1 MLDLSE
7 VEITTMRGKGPGGQH
22 RNKTDSCV
30 RVVHRPTGIEV
41 VIDGRK
47 QHQNRAQAL
56 RELERRLAER
66 KAGQRAAVKKA
77 RRDHAIRDG
86 NTPIIRTYDYKD
98 GMVRDHRTK
107 KRAPLKEVL
116 GKGRIE
122 LLR

>member
-30 RVVHRPTGIEV
+30 RAVHVPTGIEV
-41 VIDGRK
+41 VIDGRN
-47 QHQNRAQAL
+47 QHQNRAAAL

-66 KAGQRAAVKKA
+66 RSAKKAAAKKA
-77 RRDHAIRDG
+77 RRDHAIQDG

-98 GMVRDHRTK
+98 GVVRDHRTK
-107 KRAPLKEVL
+107 KKASLKEVL

>member
-47 QHQNRAQAL
+47 QHQNRVQAL

-66 KAGQRAAVKKA
+66 KAGQLAAVKKA
-77 RRDHAIRDG
+77 RRDHAIQDG

-107 KRAPLKEVL
+107 KKAPLKEVL

>member
-30 RVVHRPTGIEV
+30 RAVHVPTGIEV

-47 QHQNRAQAL
+47 QHQNRVQAL
-56 RELERRLAER
+56 RELERRLDEL
-66 KAGQRAAVKKA
+66 RAAKKSAAKKA
-77 RRDHAIRDG
+77 RRDHVIQDG

-98 GMVRDHRTK
+98 GLVRDHRTK

>member
-77 RRDHAIRDG
+77 RRDHAIQDG